1 MNNDNI
7 DQDNQVQMFEN
18 IINWDM
24 VNNTNWGDVE
34 NSIPISPII
43 NSGPKYT
50 LMKKKFKMKLIKEP
64 NSTHQMKIKY
74 KKRNFSKEFDNKRF
88 LS

>member
-50 LMKKKFKMKLIKEP
+50 LMK
-64 NSTHQMKIKY
+64 
-74 KKRNFSKEFDNKRF
+74 NFSKEFDNKRF